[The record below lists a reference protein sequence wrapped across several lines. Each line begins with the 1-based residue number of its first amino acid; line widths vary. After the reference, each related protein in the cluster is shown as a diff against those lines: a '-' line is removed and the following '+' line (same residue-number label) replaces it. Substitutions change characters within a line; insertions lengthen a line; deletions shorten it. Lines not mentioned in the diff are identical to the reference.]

1 MIDIIVIVDTDG
13 QLLWAV
19 VDKIVKVFYFLF
31 ALSGEVWYSLGRLE
45 VINMK
50 LLNNISI
57 ADMLRLIVL
66 AYISLC

>member
-1 MIDIIVIVDTDG
+1 MWNQGLIDTTVIIDTDG

-31 ALSGEVWYSLGRLE
+31 ALSGIVWYS
-45 VINMK
+45 ITMK
-50 LLNNISI
+50 LLNNISM
-57 ADMLRLIVL
+57 ADMLRLIML